1 MSYITDSMLRSIS
14 DVPVSLP
21 TTRVTANTWLIVATI
36 QLSSGVTATFSDLL
50 LQLVD
55 AIGSDGTVYNLSDT
69 CNPVNI
75 GLVNSNYGLAYIGIV
90 QNLTSSSLDPSQLQ
104 FIGTQNDVL
113 TISTQGVVTRPAA
126 AAPLSITA
134 AGTYSFV
141 IVNNCQGT
149 ASPTCD
155 LRLLVSGSIRVSS
168 T

>member
-36 QLSSGVTATFSDLL
+36 QLSSGVRASFSDLL

-55 AIGSDGTVYNLSDT
+55 AIGSDGTVYNLNDT
-69 CNPVNI
+69 CNPANI

-90 QNLTSSSLDPSQLQ
+90 QNLTSSSIDPSQLQ
-104 FIGTQNDVL
+104 FIGTQNDIL
-113 TISTQGVVTRPAA
+113 TISTQGVVVRPAT
-126 AAPLSITA
+126 AAPLMITA

-149 ASPTCD
+149 TPPTCD
-155 LRLLVSGSIRVSS
+155 LRLLVSGSIRISS